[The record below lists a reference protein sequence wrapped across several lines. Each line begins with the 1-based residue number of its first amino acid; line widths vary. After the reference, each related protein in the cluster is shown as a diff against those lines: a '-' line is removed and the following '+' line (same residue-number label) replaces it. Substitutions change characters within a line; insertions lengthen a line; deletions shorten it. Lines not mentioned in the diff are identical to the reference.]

1 MRSSDNKRKTGA
13 SRTKSRTVRTD
24 KELGV
29 KEGGSIKPRI
39 VKKRDG
45 NQDVKIY

>member
-13 SRTKSRTVRTD
+13 SRTKGRIVKND

-29 KEGGSIKPRI
+29 KEGGSIKPGI

>member
-1 MRSSDNKRKTGA
+1 MAKTD
-13 SRTKSRTVRTD
+13 R
-24 KELGV
+24 ELGIKNV
-29 KEGGSIKPRI
+29 GMRKPRI